1 MAVGGVV
8 DDEVD
13 DDADAA
19 APRAVQ
25 ELDEVDGGAV
35 ARVDVAPNPIGTPTR
50 RTPIADCR

>member
-19 APRAVQ
+19 APRAAQ